1 MTCHFTILGQT
12 RIRLGAGLRRDWAA
26 PKTRAMLGALLTRP
40 GEWFTTTSLV
50 DWMWTTDDRLPKNVA
65 QTFYNYAK
73 RIRDGLRAMSG
84 AAELEQR
91 RGAYR
96 IVVPHSAIDYFA
108 AAALLDRARTL
119 HDPASAVVLLREAID
134 HWLDEPLADL
144 PGEPAQA
151 WRRNARDNLW
161 LPLQNALCESLHA
174 LGDHRAV
181 LAHIDGLPPV
191 DSAHLPLVMR
201 RLEALHGLHLRTEM
215 TAYYFAMR
223 RRLQDEFE
231 DAAAAALKV
240 FFEGLSEPATVE
252 PRRWG
257 GGAVVPRRLPHDVEG
272 FVGREALLAKIDAV
286 TGCGRREP
294 RPGVVLLDGAAGVGK
309 TALAV
314 HWAHRVADQ
323 FPGGVLHRDLKGFSA
338 DAALDPATVVD
349 GFLEALGADVDHLT
363 TAERRSRRLESL
375 LADRRVLVVLDNV
388 RERAQVEPLLSV
400 LRDCTVVITSRN
412 RLSGLGRHAF
422 PVSSMDTADAVRMLD
437 ARIGDR
443 SAHQRRAVEDLVAL
457 CRGLPLAI
465 DIVAHR
471 IAASPG
477 APLAEFVEQLRDE
490 RRLLDLGGHGG
501 DISLKTVFSWSY
513 RALRHDDRRTFRL
526 LGLHPGP
533 DIGVDAAA
541 AVLGV
546 RRSAA
551 LDCLDL
557 LVATHLVEQPG
568 SLRRYRFHDLLR
580 DYAEEC
586 AHAEVPAAEQAAAE
600 LRLVDFFLHTAKE
613 ADSIAF
619 PYRPGIEVPP
629 PVDGVLPLQ
638 FESDREALAWAVGE
652 RGNLMAVL
660 DLAARRGLHTR
671 VTRLAHL
678 LGDVFRRCGY
688 YDQARSALTL
698 AIGSAQLEGDLDAEG
713 AAFNDLGLIAL
724 RESSYL
730 EARKY
735 FHRGHMIAQRTGRR
749 LAMAS
754 SLHNLAQADVA
765 DGAVERGIERYEQ
778 VLELVRGGGSDLV
791 EVEAATWHRLGVVAM
806 AQNRRLDAA
815 VHFHKALDLRSN
827 NISGEADTLCELG
840 ELHRRQGDLST
851 ADRYARRS
859 VALHRRGGDR
869 VMAARAYVVLASIK
883 RDMRDVVAATQ
894 CARQA
899 VQLTD
904 RPANSLG
911 RAEALLLLADL
922 RESAKAHAAAE
933 EGWEQALKIF
943 TDAGDPRAPD
953 VAARLARLSHD
964 HPIPTARNSGTPAER
979 GRETQSQRPGTQN
992 CGNHPK
998 AFYSGE

>member
-1 MTCHFTILGQT
+1 MGQT
-12 RIRLGAGLRRDWAA
+12 RIRSAAGLRRDWAA

-84 AAELEQR
+84 VAELEQR

-108 AAALLDRARTL
+108 AAELLDRARAL
-119 HDPASAVVLLREAID
+119 RDPAAAVVLLREAID

-144 PGEPAQA
+144 PGEPAEA

-161 LPLQNALCESLHA
+161 LPLQNALCENLHA

-181 LAHIDGLPPV
+181 LAHTDGLPPA

-231 DAAAAALKV
+231 DAAAATLKT
-240 FFEGLSEPATVE
+240 FFEGLSAPAPAE
-252 PRRWG
+252 PRRLRG
-257 GGAVVPRRLPHDVEG
+257 GTIVPRRLPHDVED

-286 TGCGRREP
+286 TGCGRRAP

-338 DAALDPATVVD
+338 DAALEPATVVD

-388 RERAQVEPLLSV
+388 RERAQVEPLLPV

-412 RLSGLGRHAF
+412 RLSGLGSRAF
-422 PVSSMDTADAVRMLD
+422 AVSSMDAADAVRMLD

-443 SAHQRRAVEDLVAL
+443 GAHQRRAVEDLVAL

-477 APLAEFVEQLRDE
+477 APLAEFVDQLRDE

-533 DIGVDAAA
+533 DIGVDAATA
-541 AVLGV
+541 ILGV
-546 RRSAA
+546 RRAAA

-586 AHAEVPAAEQAAAE
+586 AHADVPADERAAAEQ
-600 LRLVDFFLHTAKE
+600 RLVDFFLHTAKE
-613 ADSIAF
+613 ADSTAF

-629 PVDGVLPLQ
+629 PVDGVLPLR
-638 FESDREALAWAVGE
+638 FRGDAEALAWVAGE
-652 RGNLMAVL
+652 RGNLMSVL
-660 DLAARRGLHTR
+660 DLAARRGMHTK

-678 LGDVFRRCGY
+678 LGDMLRRCGF
-688 YDQARSALTL
+688 YDEARSALTL
-698 AIGSAQLEGDLDAEG
+698 AIGAAQLEGDLDAEG
-713 AAFNDLGLIAL
+713 AAYNDLGLMAL
-724 RESSYL
+724 KESSYL

-735 FHRGHMIAQRTGRR
+735 FHHGHLIARRTGGR

-754 SLHNLAQADVA
+754 SVHNLAQADVA
-765 DGAVERGIERYEQ
+765 EGLVERGIQRYEE
-778 VLELVRGGGSDLV
+778 VLAMVRGGGSSLV
-791 EVEAATWHRLGVVAM
+791 EIEAATWHRLGVVAM
-806 AQNRRLDAA
+806 AENRRLDSA
-815 VHFHKALDLRSN
+815 VCFRKALALRAN
-827 NISGEADTLCELG
+827 NVSGQADTLCGLG
-840 ELHRRQGDLST
+840 ELFRRRGDLPT
-851 ADRYARRS
+851 ADRYARAS
-859 VALHRRGGDR
+859 VDLHRRSGDR
-869 VMAARAYVVLASIK
+869 ATAAHAYVVLASIR

-899 VQLTD
+899 VQLTE
-904 RPANSLG
+904 RAGNSLG

-922 RESAKAHAAAE
+922 REDAGAYAAAE

-943 TDAGDPRAPD
+943 TDAGDPRATE
-953 VAARLARLSHD
+953 VATRLDGLTRD
-964 HPIPTARNSGTPAER
+964 HPIPTARTGCDPADC
-979 GRETQSQRPGTQN
+979 GRENQPT
-992 CGNHPK
+992 
-998 AFYSGE
+998 

>member
-1 MTCHFTILGQT
+1 MTCLFTILGQT
-12 RIRLGAGLRRDWAA
+12 RIRADAGLRRDWAA

-50 DWMWTTDDRLPKNVA
+50 DWMWTAEDRLPKNIA
-65 QTFYNYAK
+65 QTFYNYAN
-73 RIRDGLRAMSG
+73 RIRDGLRPVRG
-84 AAELEQR
+84 AAWLEQR

-96 IVVPHSAIDYFA
+96 IVVPHAQIDYFA
-108 AAALLDRARTL
+108 ASALLDRARAQP
-119 HDPASAVVLLREAID
+119 DPAAAVVLLREAID

-161 LPLQNALCESLHA
+161 LPLQNALCESLAA
-174 LGDHRAV
+174 LGDYRAV
-181 LAHIDGLPPV
+181 LAHTDGLPPE

-231 DAAAAALKV
+231 DAAAAALKE
-240 FFEGLSEPATVE
+240 FFEGLSEPAPVE
-252 PRRWG
+252 PRRWS
-257 GGAVVPRRLPHDVEG
+257 GGAVAPRRLPHDVED
-272 FVGREALLAKIDAV
+272 FVGREALLAKLDAV
-286 TGCGRREP
+286 TGCGNREP

-338 DAALDPATVVD
+338 DAALEPATVVD

-375 LADRRVLVVLDNV
+375 LADRRALVVLDNV
-388 RERAQVEPLLSV
+388 RERKQVEPLLAV
-400 LRDCTVVITSRN
+400 LRSCTVVITSRN
-412 RLSGLGRHAF
+412 RLQGLGHRTFA
-422 PVSSMDTADAVRMLD
+422 VSSMDTADAVRMLD

-443 SAHQRRAVEDLVAL
+443 GAHQRRAVEDLVTL

-501 DISLKTVFSWSY
+501 DDSLKTVFSWSY

-541 AVLGV
+541 AILGV

-551 LDCLDL
+551 LDCLEL

-580 DYAEEC
+580 EYAEEC
-586 AHAEVPAAEQAAAE
+586 ARAEVPADEQTAAEQ
-600 LRLVDFFLHTAKE
+600 RLVDFFLHTAKE
-613 ADSIAF
+613 ADSITF
-619 PYRPGIEVPP
+619 PYRPGIPVPS
-629 PVDGVLPLQ
+629 PVDGVLPLE
-638 FESDREALAWAVGE
+638 FESDREARAWAVGE

-660 DLAARRGLHTR
+660 DLAARRGMHTR

-678 LGDVFRRCGY
+678 LGDMFRRCGY
-688 YDQARSALTL
+688 YDEARSALTM
-698 AIGSAQLEGDLDAEG
+698 AIGAAQLDGDLDAEG
-713 AAFNDLGLIAL
+713 ASYNDLGLMAL
-724 RESSYL
+724 KESSYL
-730 EARKY
+730 EARRY
-735 FHRGHMIAQRTGRR
+735 FHYGHLIAQRTGSR

-754 SLHNLAQADVA
+754 SVHNLAQADVA
-765 DGAVERGIERYEQ
+765 EGLVERGIQRYEE
-778 VLELVRGGGSDLV
+778 VLALVRDGGADLV
-791 EVEAATWHRLGVVAM
+791 EIEAATWHRLGVVAM
-806 AQNRRLDAA
+806 TQNRRLDSA
-815 VHFHKALDLRSN
+815 VCFQRALELRIDN
-827 NISGEADTLCELG
+827 VSGRADTLCELG
-840 ELHRRQGDLST
+840 ELHRRRGDLPT
-851 ADRYARRS
+851 ADRYARAS
-859 VALHRRGGDR
+859 VALHRDAGDR
-869 VMAARAYVVLASIK
+869 ATAARAYVVLASIK
-883 RDMRDVVAATQ
+883 RDMHDVVAATN

-904 RPANSLG
+904 RAGNSLG

-933 EGWEQALKIF
+933 EGWAQALKIF
-943 TDAGDPRAPD
+943 TDAGDARAPE
-953 VAARLARLSHD
+953 VEARLSRVTGD
-964 HPIPTARNSGTPAER
+964 RAIPTARTGASPVER
-979 GRETQSQRPGTQN
+979 GQETQTS
-992 CGNHPK
+992 
-998 AFYSGE
+998 